1 MGSPSCTASA
11 RTHRTA
17 CHLQYKFGSSTACK
31 REPVE
36 TDNTPVINRRFV
48 LDCHAFGAMADLV
61 HFVNSR
67 FVEANPPSGSSG
79 IYGSSFASVLDKYL
93 GMQMWYNAYST
104 TSVCT
109 QTGTRSTPLALAYSA
124 PCVALPV
131 SLSPVLSLSP
141 LLSAIALCRLFQTH
155 NTRTRACPRA
165 SASLR

>member
-93 GMQMWYNAYST
+93 GMQMWYNA
-104 TSVCT
+104 
-109 QTGTRSTPLALAYSA
+109 
-124 PCVALPV
+124 
-131 SLSPVLSLSP
+131 
-141 LLSAIALCRLFQTH
+141 
-155 NTRTRACPRA
+155 
-165 SASLR
+165 